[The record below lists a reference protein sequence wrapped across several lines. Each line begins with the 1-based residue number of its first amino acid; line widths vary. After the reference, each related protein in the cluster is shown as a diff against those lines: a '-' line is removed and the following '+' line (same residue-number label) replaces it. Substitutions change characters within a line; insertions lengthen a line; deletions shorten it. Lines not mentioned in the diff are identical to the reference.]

1 MQGKPKEKASF
12 TIKQMPACERPR
24 ERLLRLGPCALSS
37 AELMSITLRTGV
49 PGQSALSL
57 ANSVLQAFGGIRGIA
72 SASIQDLANHRG
84 IGPAKAVQIKAA
96 IELGRRAFMLEPE
109 DLIQINGPRDVADL
123 IIGDMRYLDREH
135 FKVVILN
142 AKNRVEDLVTISVGS
157 LDSSLAHPREVFKEC
172 VRRNCARVILV
183 HNHPSGDPTP
193 SDADIAITNR
203 LASCG
208 MILGIEVLDHIIVG
222 DNRYKSL
229 KELGFMDRGPVK
241 SRMIASMDWEALEP
255 SSLKTDAW
263 RKENRWNDF

>member
-1 MQGKPKEKASF
+1 MSGKLKKRVSS
-12 TIKQMPACERPR
+12 TIRQMPASERPR
-24 ERLLRLGPCALSS
+24 ERLLRVGPSALSS
-37 AELMSITLRTGV
+37 AELTSIILRTGV
-49 PGQSALSL
+49 RGQSALAL
-57 ANSVLQAFGGIRGIA
+57 ANSLLQVFGGVRGMA
-72 SASIQDLANHRG
+72 STSTQDLATHKG

-109 DLIQINGPRDVADL
+109 DLVQINGPQDVAEL
-123 IIGDMRYLDREH
+123 IVGDMRYLDREH

-142 AKNRVEDLVTISVGS
+142 AKNRVEDLVTISIGS

-193 SDADIAITNR
+193 SDADIAITRR

-208 MILGIEVLDHIIVG
+208 LILGIEVLDHIIVG

-229 KELGFMDRGPVK
+229 KELGFMDRGPVER
-241 SRMIASMDWEALEP
+241 RMIASMDWESPESGCLEF
-255 SSLKTDAW
+255 DA
-263 RKENRWNDF
+263 